1 VWGTAA
7 RWLPV
12 IPSVGLDEIA
22 AAMVQQIREGF
33 EKEPLLN
40 DDLKRIGQAVL
51 AKEKAE
57 GTAK

>member
-1 VWGTAA
+1 
-7 RWLPV
+7 
-12 IPSVGLDEIA
+12 
-22 AAMVQQIREGF
+22 MVQQIREGF